1 MHYLYITIIGSLI
14 FIYELLFTLIYR
26 SFVNPAVSVIVLSIV
41 INFIVL
47 PLYNKADMLQKEEQN
62 KKLSMEGLSQ
72 K

>member
-1 MHYLYITIIGSLI
+1 M
-14 FIYELLFTLIYR
+14 
-26 SFVNPAVSVIVLSIV
+26 NPAVSVIVLSIV